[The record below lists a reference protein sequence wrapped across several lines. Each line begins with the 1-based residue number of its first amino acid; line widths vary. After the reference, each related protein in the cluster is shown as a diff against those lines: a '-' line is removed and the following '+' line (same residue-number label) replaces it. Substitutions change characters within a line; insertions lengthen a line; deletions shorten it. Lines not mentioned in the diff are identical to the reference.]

1 MTTPPITVYP
11 FSSSISHQA
20 PLAFIM
26 CNLMP
31 FKMTSTPEHL
41 PPEYS
46 VSTSLCLLVP
56 GGLEKI
62 ALCTAGDIITF
73 IACGTADLFPV
84 PLTAMQREDYCS
96 THPPS
101 LHVRGRMV

>member
-1 MTTPPITVYP
+1 
-11 FSSSISHQA
+11 
-20 PLAFIM
+20 
-26 CNLMP
+26 
-31 FKMTSTPEHL
+31 MTSAPEHL

-46 VSTSLCLLVP
+46 LNKFMP
-56 GGLEKI
+56 AGAQGLEKI

-101 LHVRGRMV
+101 LHVWGRMV